1 MVLAYTFVK
10 PYIFKICN
18 GFSLYVYIYIYIKLI
33 LDSSVF
39 VPNNLFTIKIKNLDG
54 HVAKNGIPIK
64 IQFRN

>member
-10 PYIFKICN
+10 PYISKICN
-18 GFSLYVYIYIYIKLI
+18 GFSFYIYIYIYMI

-39 VPNNLFTIKIKNLDG
+39 IPNNLLTIKIKNLDG
-54 HVAKNGIPIK
+54 HVAKNGTPIK